1 MRTSV
6 ADVSTNTQSVVARRG
21 LSQTLAPYL
30 ELTKPRVTSMVL
42 LTTAAGYYLGS
53 SRDISIGGLLCVLV
67 GTGLLAGGTAVLNQF
82 MERDA
87 DRLMRRTA
95 RRPLPAGKVTP
106 QQALHYGMLLVSLG
120 TIFLLASTNVLT
132 AFLGWLTSV
141 VYLLIY
147 TPMKTRSP
155 WCTLIGAVPG
165 AIPPVMG
172 WTAAR
177 GALTMEAVVLFGIL
191 FCWQFPHFLAIAWV
205 YREDYERGGFQMLP
219 RGERRGTWM
228 GLAILLFSILLLPV
242 SFAPYWLGLDG
253 SMYMLASA
261 VLGSGFL
268 LFSLNVARLQTR
280 FSARRLLQSSVAYLP
295 FLLLFL
301 TIGKL

>member
-1 MRTSV
+1 
-6 ADVSTNTQSVVARRG
+6 
-21 LSQTLAPYL
+21 
-30 ELTKPRVTSMVL
+30 
-42 LTTAAGYYLGS
+42 
-53 SRDISIGGLLCVLV
+53 
-67 GTGLLAGGTAVLNQF
+67 
-82 MERDA
+82 
-87 DRLMRRTA
+87 
-95 RRPLPAGKVTP
+95 VTP

>member
-6 ADVSTNTQSVVARRG
+6 ADVSATPEPATARQG
-21 LSQTLAPYL
+21 LGAILAPYL

-53 SRDISIGGLLCVLV
+53 PGRISVGGLLCVLL

-95 RRPLPAGKVTP
+95 QRPIPSGKITP
-106 QQALHYGMLLVSLG
+106 RQALNYGMLLVSLG
-120 TIFLLASTNVLT
+120 TVFLLATTNILT

-141 VYLLIY
+141 IYLLVY

-177 GALTMEAVVLFGIL
+177 GTLTVDAAVLFGIL

-205 YREDYERGGFQMLP
+205 YREDYERGGFLMLP
-219 RGERRGTWM
+219 RGKRNGTWTS
-228 GLAILLFSILLLPV
+228 LAILLFSILLLPV
-242 SFAPYWLGLDG
+242 SLAPYWLGLDG

-261 VLGSGFL
+261 VLGLGFFW
-268 LFSLNVARLQTR
+268 FSLNVARLQTR

>member
-1 MRTSV
+1 MRTSF
-6 ADVSTNTQSVVARRG
+6 ADVSATAQSISTRQG
-21 LSQTLAPYL
+21 LGRLLTPYL

-42 LTTAAGYYLGS
+42 LTTAAGFYLGS
-53 SRDISIGGLLCVLV
+53 SGQISVLGLIYVLF

-87 DRLMRRTA
+87 DRLMRRTTQ
-95 RRPLPAGKVTP
+95 RPLPSGRITP
-106 QQALHYGMLLVSLG
+106 QQALNFGMLLVSLG
-120 TIFLLASTNVLT
+120 TVFLLATTNILT

-141 VYLLIY
+141 IYLLVY

-177 GALTMEAVVLFGIL
+177 GALTLEAAVLFGIL

-205 YREDYERGGFQMLP
+205 YREDYERGGFKMLP

-242 SFAPYWLGLDG
+242 SLAPYWLHLDG
-253 SMYMLASA
+253 LVYMFASA
-261 VLGSGFL
+261 VLGLGFFW
-268 LFSLNVARLQTR
+268 FSLNVARLQTR

>member
-1 MRTSV
+1 MRTSI
-6 ADVSTNTQSVVARRG
+6 ADVSTTGRVAGSRQG
-21 LSQTLAPYL
+21 LAQTLAPFL

-53 SRDISIGGLLCVLV
+53 AGGVSVVGLVCVLL

-95 RRPLPAGKVTP
+95 QRPLPSGKVSA
-106 QQALHYGMLLVSLG
+106 QQALHFGMLMVSLG
-120 TIFLLASTNVLT
+120 TIFLLATTNLTT

-141 VYLLIY
+141 IYLLVY

-155 WCTLIGAVPG
+155 WCTLVGAVPG

-172 WTAAR
+172 WTAAH
-177 GALTMEAVVLFGIL
+177 GALTVEAVVLFGIL

-205 YREDYERGGFQMLP
+205 YREDYERGGFLMLP
-219 RGERRGTWM
+219 RGHRRGTWT
-228 GLAILLFSILLLPV
+228 GLAILLFSLLLLPV
-242 SFAPYWLGLDG
+242 SLAPYWVGLDG
-253 SMYMLASA
+253 LAYLIASV
-261 VLGSGFL
+261 VLGVGFL
-268 LFSLNVARLQTR
+268 WFSLNVARLQTR

>member
-1 MRTSV
+1 
-6 ADVSTNTQSVVARRG
+6 
-21 LSQTLAPYL
+21 
-30 ELTKPRVTSMVL
+30 MVL
-42 LTTAAGYYLGS
+42 LTTAAGYYLGAS
-53 SRDISIGGLLCVLV
+53 PKVLLGELLCLLL

-87 DRLMRRTA
+87 DKLMRRTTQ
-95 RRPLPAGKVTP
+95 RPLPSGQITP
-106 QQALHYGMLLVSLG
+106 QQALHFGMLLVSLG
-120 TIFLLASTNVLT
+120 TIFLLATTNVLT

-141 VYLLIY
+141 IYLLVY

-177 GALTMEAVVLFGIL
+177 GALTVESAILFGIL

-219 RGERRGTWM
+219 RGERRGALM
-228 GLAILLFSILLLPV
+228 GMAILLFSILLLPV
-242 SFAPYWLGLDG
+242 SLAPYWVGLVGPTYLVASILLGL
-253 SMYMLASA
+253 
-261 VLGSGFL
+261 GFFW
-268 LFSLNVARLQTR
+268 FSLNVARLQTR